1 MGIVKWDGS
10 LAMGIETIDIQHEE
24 LFRVINSM
32 YDKMQRENM
41 EHNALVEAL
50 DSLRSYVKYHFRTEE
65 KLMEERGYPELEQHR
80 KEHELFSERIYL
92 FAQRPLDQTGE
103 TLEEMQSFLLNWLIK
118 HIQRTDRK
126 YVPYLRDD
134 QGEE

>member
-1 MGIVKWDGS
+1 MGIVNWDGT
-10 LAMGIETIDIQHEE
+10 LATGIESIDIQHEE

-32 YDKMQRENM
+32 YDKMQRGGM
-41 EHNALVEAL
+41 EFNALVEAL

-65 KLMEERGYPELEQHR
+65 KLMADHGYPELDQHR
-80 KEHELFSERIYL
+80 KEHEVFSERIYL
-92 FAQRPLDQTGE
+92 FAQRPQEQINE

-126 YVPYLRDD
+126 YVPYIK
-134 QGEE
+134 GEDNG